1 MINFQFFCLGGQN
14 EKGKYCQILNVDD
27 DIYILS
33 CGIITPPNIISGI
46 QKKIP
51 NFDYLTENKEKIKGI
66 FIGTGEYNQ
75 FGGLEYLVDTLPN
88 VPIYT
93 SSIGKVLIT
102 SFFKNDILN
111 KKNINFIPNV
121 IALEPLKSVMISD
134 KMNVTAFRTYNYF
147 LFGIGFIFTFGQKS
161 IIYFDKFI
169 VPTTMNNF
177 FSDLVFEINKITK
190 SNNYLLLTSVG
201 KNINYPSFA
210 TPNYGIKDF
219 FDNIFSNE
227 KNQIVIAL
235 DANNLYYLAVIAK
248 LCIGYSL
255 PFCLIDQTTNDV
267 FSYLIKNKIINLPNL
282 PWVDPQSIKNY
293 KHCVVIII
301 AYRQK
306 LIQKLEKIISGD
318 DQNIQ
323 FHDEDAFVYALD
335 TENGFEKIETNI
347 IDEISKLQKVTTYR
361 LPKDIIELSQCQ
373 EDHKFI
379 VSLLKPK
386 YIIPINDLY
395 MNFVKYEQLIATTKF
410 KPNNILLIDN
420 GQIVKF
426 VNDQIEKIP
435 VKKSN
440 IKIAEQ
446 NIRSHG
452 YIDIHASHLIES
464 QQMAS
469 DGCVL
474 ISLLIDRQEK
484 KIIKFN
490 YNPVG
495 VVNLLNEK
503 NRQKLI
509 EINTIL
515 NNRMNE
521 ILNKFVDQNNLL
533 TKKLQD
539 EFKKEVIK
547 LYQKNFGKKP
557 LILITIIYNNS
568 IVQQKKIEY
577 ENR

>member
-1 MINFQFFCLGGQN
+1 M
-14 EKGKYCQILNVDD
+14 
-27 DIYILS
+27 
-33 CGIITPPNIISGI
+33 
-46 QKKIP
+46 
-51 NFDYLTENKEKIKGI
+51 
-66 FIGTGEYNQ
+66 
-75 FGGLEYLVDTLPN
+75 
-88 VPIYT
+88 
-93 SSIGKVLIT
+93 IT

-111 KKNINFIPNV
+111 KKSNDFVPNIV
-121 IALEPLKSVMISD
+121 ALEPLKSVMID
-134 KMNVTAFRTYNYF
+134 GKMQVTAFRTYNYF
-147 LFGIGFIFTFGQKS
+147 LFGIGFVFTFGQKS

-169 VPTTMNNF
+169 VPTSMNNF
-177 FSDLVFEINKITK
+177 FNDLIFEINKITK
-190 SNNYLLLTSVG
+190 NNNYLLLTSVG
-201 KNINYPSFA
+201 KNINYHSFA

-227 KNQIVIAL
+227 KNQIIIAL

-248 LCIGYSL
+248 LCTGYSL
-255 PFCLIDQTTNDV
+255 PFCIIDQTTNDV
-267 FSYLIKNKIINLPNL
+267 FSYLVKNKIINLPNL
-282 PWVDPQSIKNY
+282 PWVDPQLIKNY
-293 KHCVVIII
+293 KHCVVIIV

-335 TENGFEKIETNI
+335 TENGFEKIESNI

-410 KPNNILLIDN
+410 KSNNVLLIDN

-495 VVNLLNEK
+495 VINLLNEK
-503 NRQKLI
+503 NKQKLV

-521 ILNKFVDQNNLL
+521 ILNKFIDQNNLL

>member
-1 MINFQFFCLGGQN
+1 MTNFQFFCLGGQN
-14 EKGKYCQILNVDD
+14 EKGKCCQILNIGD
-27 DIYILS
+27 DIYVLS
-33 CGIITPPNIISGI
+33 CGITTLPNVVSGI

-51 NFDYLTENKEKIKGI
+51 NFDYLIENKERVKGI
-66 FIGTGEYNQ
+66 FIGTSEYKQ
-75 FGGLEYLVDTLPN
+75 FGGIEYLVDVLPN

-93 SSIGKVLIT
+93 SPIGKVLIT
-102 SFFKNDILN
+102 SFFKNDSIN
-111 KKNINFIPNV
+111 KKNNNFVPNI
-121 IALEPLKSVMISD
+121 IALEPLKPLMIG
-134 KMNVTAFRTYNYF
+134 NATVTTFRTYNYF
-147 LFGIGFIFTFGQKS
+147 LFGIGFIFTVGLKS
-161 IIYFDKFI
+161 IIYLDKFI

-177 FSDLVFEINKITK
+177 FNDLVVEINKITK
-190 SNNYLLLTSVG
+190 NNNYLLLTSVG
-201 KNINYPSFA
+201 RNINFPSFA

-219 FDNIFSNE
+219 FDNIFCNE
-227 KNQIVIAL
+227 KNQIIVAI
-235 DANNLYYLAVIAK
+235 DASNLYYLIMLAK
-248 LCIGYSL
+248 LCATHSL
-255 PFCLIDQTTNDV
+255 PFCFVDQTTNDV
-267 FSYLIKNKIINLPNL
+267 FSHLIKNKIINLHNL
-282 PWVDPQSIKNY
+282 PWVDLQQIKNY
-293 KHCVVIII
+293 KHCVIIVTS
-301 AYRQK
+301 YRQK
-306 LIQKLEKIISGD
+306 LIQKIEKIINGD
-318 DQNIQ
+318 NLDIQ
-323 FHDEDAFVYALD
+323 FHDDDAFVYALNI
-335 TENGFEKIETNI
+335 ENGFEKIEANI

-386 YIIPINDLY
+386 YIVPINDLY

-410 KPNNILLIDN
+410 NPDNVLIIDN
-420 GQIVKF
+420 GQIVNF
-426 VNDQIEKIP
+426 INEQIEKIP

-446 NIRSHG
+446 NIRSQG
-452 YIDIHASHLIES
+452 YIDIHASHLTES

-474 ISLLIDRQEK
+474 ISLFIDRKMK

-495 VVNLLNEK
+495 VINLLNEK
-503 NRQKLI
+503 NKQKLL

-521 ILNKFVDQNNLL
+521 ILNKFVDENNLL

-539 EFKKEVIK
+539 EFKKEIIK

-568 IVQQKKIEY
+568 II
-577 ENR
+577 

>member
-33 CGIITPPNIISGI
+33 CGIITPPNVISGI

-66 FIGTGEYNQ
+66 FIGTSEYNQ

-347 IDEISKLQKVTTYR
+347 IDEISKLQKIATYR

-410 KPNNILLIDN
+410 KPNNVLLIDN

-440 IKIAEQ
+440 IKIVEQ

>member
-347 IDEISKLQKVTTYR
+347 IDEISKLQKVATYR

-452 YIDIHASHLIES
+452 YIDIHTSHLIES

>member
-14 EKGKYCQILNVDD
+14 EKGKCCQILNVDD

-33 CGIITPPNIISGI
+33 CGIITPPSIVSGI

-51 NFDYLTENKEKIKGI
+51 NFDYLVENKERVKGI
-66 FIGTGEYNQ
+66 FIGTSEYKQ
-75 FGGLEYLVDTLPN
+75 FGGLEYLVDVLPN

-93 SSIGKVLIT
+93 SPIGKVLIT

-111 KKNINFIPNV
+111 KKSNDFVPNIV
-121 IALEPLKSVMISD
+121 ALEPLKSVMID
-134 KMNVTAFRTYNYF
+134 GKMQVTTFRTYNYF
-147 LFGIGFIFTFGQKS
+147 LFGIGFVFTFGQKS

-169 VPTTMNNF
+169 VPTSMNNF
-177 FSDLVFEINKITK
+177 FNDLIFEINKITK
-190 SNNYLLLTSVG
+190 NNNYLLLTSVG

-227 KNQIVIAL
+227 KNQIIIAL

-248 LCIGYSL
+248 LCTGYSL

-267 FSYLIKNKIINLPNL
+267 FSYLVKNKIINLPNL
-282 PWVDPQSIKNY
+282 PWVDPQLIKNY
-293 KHCVVIII
+293 KHCVVIIV

-335 TENGFEKIETNI
+335 TENGFEKIESNI

-379 VSLLKPK
+379 VSLLRPR

-410 KPNNILLIDN
+410 KSNNVLLIDN

-440 IKIAEQ
+440 IKITEQ

-474 ISLLIDRQEK
+474 ISLLIDRQAK

-495 VVNLLNEK
+495 VINLLNEK
-503 NRQKLI
+503 NKQKLV

-515 NNRMNE
+515 NDRMNE
-521 ILNKFVDQNNLL
+521 ILAKFVDQNNLL

-568 IVQQKKIEY
+568 VIQQKKIEY

>member
-1 MINFQFFCLGGQN
+1 MTNFQFFCLGGQN
-14 EKGKYCQILNVDD
+14 EKGKCCQILNIGD
-27 DIYILS
+27 DIYVLS
-33 CGIITPPNIISGI
+33 CGITTLPNVVSGI

-51 NFDYLTENKEKIKGI
+51 NFDYLIENKERVKGI
-66 FIGTGEYNQ
+66 FIGTSEYKQ
-75 FGGLEYLVDTLPN
+75 FGGIEYLVDVLPN

-93 SSIGKVLIT
+93 SPIGKVLIT
-102 SFFKNDILN
+102 SFFKNDSIN
-111 KKNINFIPNV
+111 KKNNNFVPNI
-121 IALEPLKSVMISD
+121 IALEPLKPLMIG
-134 KMNVTAFRTYNYF
+134 NATVTTFRTYNYF
-147 LFGIGFIFTFGQKS
+147 LFGIGFIFTVGLKS
-161 IIYFDKFI
+161 IIYLDKFI

-177 FSDLVFEINKITK
+177 FNDLVFEINRITK
-190 SNNYLLLTSVG
+190 NNNYLLLTSVG
-201 KNINYPSFA
+201 RNINLPSFA

-219 FDNIFSNE
+219 FDNIFCNE
-227 KNQIVIAL
+227 KNQIIVAI
-235 DANNLYYLAVIAK
+235 DASNLYYLIMLAK
-248 LCIGYSL
+248 LCATHSL
-255 PFCLIDQTTNDV
+255 PFCFVDQTTNDV
-267 FSYLIKNKIINLPNL
+267 FSHLIKNKIINLHNL
-282 PWVDPQSIKNY
+282 PWVDLQQIKNY
-293 KHCVVIII
+293 KHCVIIVTS
-301 AYRQK
+301 YRQK
-306 LIQKLEKIISGD
+306 LIQKLEKIINGD
-318 DQNIQ
+318 NLDIQ
-323 FHDEDAFVYALD
+323 FHDDDAFVYALNI
-335 TENGFEKIETNI
+335 ENGFEKIEANI

-361 LPKDIIELSQCQ
+361 LSKDIIELSQCQ

-386 YIIPINDLY
+386 YIVPINDLY

-410 KPNNILLIDN
+410 NPDNVLIIDN
-420 GQIVKF
+420 GQIVNF
-426 VNDQIEKIP
+426 INEQIEKIP

-446 NIRSHG
+446 NIRSQG
-452 YIDIHASHLIES
+452 YIDIHASHLTES

-474 ISLLIDRQEK
+474 ISLFIDRKMK

-495 VVNLLNEK
+495 VINLLNEK
-503 NRQKLI
+503 NKQKLL

-521 ILNKFVDQNNLL
+521 ILNKFVDENNLL

-539 EFKKEVIK
+539 EFKKEIIK

-568 IVQQKKIEY
+568 II
-577 ENR
+577 

>member
-33 CGIITPPNIISGI
+33 CGIITPPNVISGI

-66 FIGTGEYNQ
+66 FIGTSEYNQ

-347 IDEISKLQKVTTYR
+347 IDEISKLQKIATYR

-410 KPNNILLIDN
+410 KSNNVLLTDN

-440 IKIAEQ
+440 IKIIEQ

-474 ISLLIDRQEK
+474 ISLLIDRQAK

-495 VVNLLNEK
+495 VINLLNEK

>member
-33 CGIITPPNIISGI
+33 CGIITPPNVISGI

-66 FIGTGEYNQ
+66 FIGTSEYNQ

-347 IDEISKLQKVTTYR
+347 IDEISKLQKIATYR

-410 KPNNILLIDN
+410 KSNNVLLTDN

-440 IKIAEQ
+440 IKIIEQ

>member
-66 FIGTGEYNQ
+66 FIGTSEYNQ

-169 VPTTMNNF
+169 VPTSMNNF

-190 SNNYLLLTSVG
+190 SKNYLLLTSVG

-306 LIQKLEKIISGD
+306 LIQKLEKITSGD

-410 KPNNILLIDN
+410 KPNNVLLIDN

-503 NRQKLI
+503 NRKKLI

>member
-66 FIGTGEYNQ
+66 FIGTSEYNQ

-347 IDEISKLQKVTTYR
+347 IDEISKLQKIATYR

-410 KPNNILLIDN
+410 KPNNVLLIDN

-440 IKIAEQ
+440 IKIVEQ

>member
-33 CGIITPPNIISGI
+33 CGIITPPNVISGI

-66 FIGTGEYNQ
+66 FIGTSEYNQ

-88 VPIYT
+88 IPIYT

-410 KPNNILLIDN
+410 KPNNVLLIDN

-503 NRQKLI
+503 NRKKLI